1 MAGVKGRSG
10 RQPNERLW
18 RQVLAE
24 KANQPGLSGRRE
36 IEELADVLW
45 QAARAGDVTA
55 IKEIG
60 DRLDGKPVQ
69 PNTMAGDDD
78 GNPVEFLHKIERAIV
93 RPNAAD

>member
-1 MAGVKGRSG
+1 MELYADD
-10 RQPNERLW
+10 RLKL
-18 RQVLAE
+18 RLIA
-24 KANQPGLSGRRE
+24 
-36 IEELADVLW
+36 
-45 QAARAGDVTA
+45 QACIAAAQAGDMQAV
-55 IKEIG
+55 KEIG

>member
-10 RQPNERLW
+10 TNKGKDKPWQEALRMELYADDRLKL
-18 RQVLAE
+18 RLIA
-24 KANQPGLSGRRE
+24 
-36 IEELADVLW
+36 
-45 QAARAGDVTA
+45 QACIAAAQAGDMQAV
-55 IKEIG
+55 KEIG